1 MASLTYRDAG
11 VDIHKADAFI
21 EKIRAKVQSTHGP
34 EVLGGL
40 GGFGAAFLPDIAGM
54 EEPTLISG
62 TDGVGTKLMLAQE
75 MGRHDTVGIDLVAMC
90 VNDILTLGARPLF
103 FLDYLATGRLD
114 PQIMAD
120 VVGGITEG
128 CRQAGAALVGG
139 ETAELPD
146 MYEPDCYDL
155 AGFSVGLVDRKKICD
170 GKRLAP
176 GDVFIGLPSSGVH
189 SNGFS
194 LVRHVLRETNTAL
207 SAPFGAD
214 GSTLGAALLEPT
226 TIYVRSVL
234 ELAQRVDVR
243 AMAHI
248 TGGGIGGNLV
258 RVLPEGIAAQLDP
271 DAIPSVPVF
280 DWLLARGVETAEA
293 FQVFNMGVGF
303 ILAVPASDAEAALKI
318 LREQGQAAFLLGQ
331 AQAGEREVRLG
342 S

>member
-21 EKIRAKVQSTHGP
+21 EKIRANVQSTHGP

-75 MGRHDTVGIDLVAMC
+75 LEQHNTVGIDLVAMC

-103 FLDYLATGRLD
+103 FLDYLATGKLD
-114 PQIMAD
+114 PQVMAD
-120 VVGGITEG
+120 VVAGITEG

-155 AGFSVGLVDRKKICD
+155 AGFSVGLVDKKKICD
-170 GKRLAP
+170 GQRLEQ
-176 GDVFIGLPSSGVH
+176 GDVFIGLPASGVH

-194 LVRHVLRETNTAL
+194 LVRHVLRETNTSL
-207 SAPFGAD
+207 QTPFGPEGQTI
-214 GSTLGAALLEPT
+214 GSALLEPT
-226 TIYVRSVL
+226 TIYVRPVL
-234 ELAQRVDVR
+234 ELAKQVDVR

-258 RVLPEGIAAQLDP
+258 RVLPEGLRAQLDI
-271 DAIPSVPVF
+271 DAIPSLPIF
-280 DWLLARGVETAEA
+280 EWLLANGVDTAEA
-293 FQVFNMGVGF
+293 FHVFNMGVGF
-303 ILAVPASDAEAALKI
+303 ILAVPAAEADTALSI
-318 LREQGQAAFLLGQ
+318 LHNHGQDAFRLGTIE
-331 AQAGEREVRLG
+331 AGEREVRLG